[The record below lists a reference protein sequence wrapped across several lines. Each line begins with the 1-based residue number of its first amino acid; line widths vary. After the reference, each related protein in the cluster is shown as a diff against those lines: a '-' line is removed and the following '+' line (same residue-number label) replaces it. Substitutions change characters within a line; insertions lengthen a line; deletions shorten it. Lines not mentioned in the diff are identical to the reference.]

1 MSRLDQAIGGFQ
13 GYCFGSRRFYTW
25 FAGCSGLSGFI
36 RDSLVLFG
44 DILGIP
50 MPLGM
55 PWLPCLFRKSRISRR
70 ETGFFAYEGTVQTTL
85 SRFYT
90 PVCER
95 SRIFYHFRLFRV
107 GGATKV
113 IGSHSPCIQKS
124 GFRWRSSTMSDSRRD
139 FL

>member
-36 RDSLVLFG
+36 QDSLVLFG

-55 PWLPCLFRKSRISRR
+55 PWLPCLFRKSRIPRR
-70 ETGFFAYEGTVQTTL
+70 ETGFFAYGGTVQTTL
-85 SRFYT
+85 SRFIPPFVKG
-90 PVCER
+90 PVFFT
-95 SRIFYHFRLFRV
+95 IF
-107 GGATKV
+107 
-113 IGSHSPCIQKS
+113 
-124 GFRWRSSTMSDSRRD
+124 D
-139 FL
+139 FFA